1 MEISRRHFLSLAA
14 ASAANLYFS
23 PLNVAYGASE
33 HTLATPLL
41 LSACDDK
48 EDQHWISGW
57 HIDGTEKF
65 KLSIPQRAH
74 AVSFCPARPLAI
86 FFSRRPGREMYSV
99 SLATGQLLKT
109 VQSPEGYHFYGHG
122 VFSRDG
128 SLLFTTENNYQQN
141 RGIIGVYDATN
152 LQRLGEFN
160 SGGIG
165 PHQLELMSDGK
176 TLVAANGGIQ
186 THPDKGREKLNIST
200 MQSSLCYLDT
210 HSGKMIDNFLP
221 EDPQMS
227 IRHLA
232 VSSSDQVIAG
242 VQYQGEK
249 SALLPLV
256 LSHRG
261 ETSLQP
267 MQADELVWL
276 GQNQYIASVAIDD
289 AGKTA
294 ITTSPRGHSILIWNM
309 ENNQHQGTIPFS
321 DVAGAVYSRQ
331 GNQFIVSN
339 GSGQIISIHAETRK
353 TSSLFTHSALRWD
366 NHLTLWG

>member
-1 MEISRRHFLSLAA
+1 MTQINRVGRQTRRRFLQQSTVATAAIMTQGLSQTSQATAADYSRITTNDFLGPVEILVKIEDENVFTEGPAA
-14 ASAANLYFS
+14 A
-23 PLNVAYGASE
+23 P
-33 HTLATPLL
+33 
-41 LSACDDK
+41 
-48 EDQHWISGW
+48 
-57 HIDGTEKF
+57 
-65 KLSIPQRAH
+65 
-74 AVSFCPARPLAI
+74 
-86 FFSRRPGREMYSV
+86 
-99 SLATGQLLKT
+99 
-109 VQSPEGYHFYGHG
+109 
-122 VFSRDG
+122 DG